1 MQGKRLAKLEAGLEG
16 REKVLAWLHADQQ
29 QGGFLDGRTRY
40 IETNGASGRPLDIED
55 VESRFIYLC
64 SFACNLRV
72 LELQDA
78 HLQRG
83 LLALCVGRFLRADSI
98 PPDELIELQAF
109 RQALKIFVLHGNSSN
124 FTPTDNFSDIYVQD
138 DRAGANF
145 GANGTW
151 LTLYR
156 ASAITGG
163 ITTVSTNATG
173 AVRTLTILEVAGLDP
188 SPVDVK
194 NQAGN
199 TFTGGSCNSAV
210 TTTNANDLVL
220 NFCIDNSGSTN
231 WAAQSPWLG
240 VITTTGGYSSGVESQ
255 NTGTVGTF
263 TPNWNPSSVGGDYA
277 NITIAYK
284 AGSPLKPNTQP
295 SVTIITEMHNGPIA
309 ETSGAQS

>member
-1 MQGKRLAKLEAGLEG
+1 MLSKSFLLLSTVLLWAPWVSASVVIIQAKGCDATTCTFNFPTTSGNAILVAG
-16 REKVLAWLHADQQ
+16 ATA
-29 QGGFLDGRTRY
+29 
-40 IETNGASGRPLDIED
+40 
-55 VESRFIYLC
+55 
-64 SFACNLRV
+64 
-72 LELQDA
+72 
-78 HLQRG
+78 
-83 LLALCVGRFLRADSI
+83 
-98 PPDELIELQAF
+98 
-109 RQALKIFVLHGNSSN
+109 GNSSN
-124 FTPTDNFSDIYVQD
+124 FTPTDNFSNPYVQD

-156 ASAITGG
+156 ASIITSGT
-163 ITTVSTNATG
+163 TTVSTTSTG
-173 AVRTLTILEVAGLDP
+173 AVRTLTILEVAGLDS

-199 TFTGGSCNSAV
+199 TWSGGSCNSAV
-210 TTTNANDLVL
+210 TTTNANYLVL

-263 TPNWNPSSVGGDYA
+263 TPSWNPSSVGGDYA

-295 SVTIITEMHNGPIA
+295 SVSIITEMHNGPIA

>member
-1 MQGKRLAKLEAGLEG
+1 MSRKFKPFLLFSAVLLWATWASASVAIIQSKGCNATACTFNFPITSGNAILVAG
-16 REKVLAWLHADQQ
+16 ATA
-29 QGGFLDGRTRY
+29 
-40 IETNGASGRPLDIED
+40 
-55 VESRFIYLC
+55 
-64 SFACNLRV
+64 
-72 LELQDA
+72 
-78 HLQRG
+78 
-83 LLALCVGRFLRADSI
+83 
-98 PPDELIELQAF
+98 
-109 RQALKIFVLHGNSSN
+109 GNSSN

-163 ITTVSTNATG
+163 ITTVSTSATG

-231 WAAQSPWLG
+231 IGQLKALG
-240 VITTTGGYSSGVESQ
+240 SASSQRPAGIQAGWSRK
-255 NTGTVGTF
+255 
-263 TPNWNPSSVGGDYA
+263 TPGQLERSHR
-277 NITIAYK
+277 
-284 AGSPLKPNTQP
+284 AGIPVLL
-295 SVTIITEMHNGPIA
+295 A
-309 ETSGAQS
+309 ETMRTLRLRIRRAAP

>member
-1 MQGKRLAKLEAGLEG
+1 MSRTFKPFLLFSTVLLWATWGSASVAILQSKGCNATTCTFNFPTTSGNAILVAG
-16 REKVLAWLHADQQ
+16 ATA
-29 QGGFLDGRTRY
+29 
-40 IETNGASGRPLDIED
+40 
-55 VESRFIYLC
+55 
-64 SFACNLRV
+64 
-72 LELQDA
+72 
-78 HLQRG
+78 
-83 LLALCVGRFLRADSI
+83 
-98 PPDELIELQAF
+98 
-109 RQALKIFVLHGNSSN
+109 GNSSN

-138 DRAGANF
+138 DRTGANF

-156 ASAITGG
+156 ASTIITGG
-163 ITTVSTNATG
+163 ATTISTSATG

-199 TFTGGSCNSAV
+199 TFTGGSCNSAF

-240 VITTTGGYSSGVESQ
+240 VITTTGAYSSGVESQ

-263 TPNWNPSSVGGDYA
+263 TPSWNPSSVGGDYA

-284 AGSPLKPNTQP
+284 AGSPVRPTIQP
-295 SVTIITEMHNGPIA
+295 TVSIITEMHNGPIA
-309 ETSGAQS
+309 ETSGARS

>member
-1 MQGKRLAKLEAGLEG
+1 MCAVRKQRKGSGVLTGKAREEERYSMSRKSKSFLLFSTVLLWAPWVSASVVIIQAKGCDATTCTFNFPTTSGNAILVAGATAG
-16 REKVLAWLHADQQ
+16 
-29 QGGFLDGRTRY
+29 
-40 IETNGASGRPLDIED
+40 NG
-55 VESRFIYLC
+55 
-64 SFACNLRV
+64 
-72 LELQDA
+72 
-78 HLQRG
+78 
-83 LLALCVGRFLRADSI
+83 
-98 PPDELIELQAF
+98 
-109 RQALKIFVLHGNSSN
+109 SN
-124 FTPTDNFSDIYVQD
+124 FTPTDNFSNSYVQD

-156 ASAITGG
+156 ASTITSG
-163 ITTVSTNATG
+163 TTTISTTSTG
-173 AVRTLTILEVAGLDP
+173 AVKTLTILEVAGLDP

-199 TFTGGSCNSAV
+199 TWTGGSCNSAV

-255 NTGTVGTF
+255 NTGVVGTF
-263 TPNWNPSSVGGDYA
+263 TPSWIPSSVGGDYA

-284 AGSPLKPNTQP
+284 AGSPVRPTTQP
-295 SVTIITEMHNGPIA
+295 FVSIITEMYEGHGRPHRTLRRPQDA
-309 ETSGAQS
+309 APDFG

>member
-1 MQGKRLAKLEAGLEG
+1 MSRKLKAVLLLSTVLLWATWVSASVAIIQSKGCNATACTFNFPTTSGKSILVAG
-16 REKVLAWLHADQQ
+16 ATA
-29 QGGFLDGRTRY
+29 
-40 IETNGASGRPLDIED
+40 
-55 VESRFIYLC
+55 
-64 SFACNLRV
+64 
-72 LELQDA
+72 
-78 HLQRG
+78 
-83 LLALCVGRFLRADSI
+83 
-98 PPDELIELQAF
+98 
-109 RQALKIFVLHGNSSN
+109 GNSST
-124 FTPTDNFSDIYVQD
+124 FAPSDNFSDIYVQD

-156 ASAITGG
+156 ASTITGG
-163 ITTVSTNATG
+163 TTTISTTSSG
-173 AVRTLTILEVAGLDP
+173 AVRTLTILEVAGLAP

-199 TFTGGSCNSAV
+199 TYTGGSCNSAV

-220 NFCIDNSGSTN
+220 NFCIDNSASTN

-255 NTGTVGTF
+255 NTGTIGTF

-284 AGSPLKPNTQP
+284 AGSPVRPTMQP
-295 SVTIITEMHNGPIA
+295 SVSIITEMYEPNGGTGHSPPA
-309 ETSGAQS
+309 LKCGTLWRGDY

>member
-1 MQGKRLAKLEAGLEG
+1 MRPPARLTSRPRAAT
-16 REKVLAWLHADQQ
+16 RFWLQ
-29 QGGFLDGRTRY
+29 
-40 IETNGASGRPLDIED
+40 EPRP
-55 VESRFIYLC
+55 
-64 SFACNLRV
+64 AT
-72 LELQDA
+72 
-78 HLQRG
+78 
-83 LLALCVGRFLRADSI
+83 ALTS
-98 PPDELIELQAF
+98 PQPTTSLIF
-109 RQALKIFVLHGNSSN
+109 MCRMTG
-124 FTPTDNFSDIYVQD
+124 P
-138 DRAGANF
+138 GPNF

-156 ASAITGG
+156 ASTIITGG
-163 ITTVSTNATG
+163 TTTISTSATG

-199 TFTGGSCNSAV
+199 TFTGGSCNSAF

-240 VITTTGGYSSGVESQ
+240 VITTTGAYSSGVESQ

-263 TPNWNPSSVGGDYA
+263 TPSWNPSSVGGDYA

-284 AGSPLKPNTQP
+284 AGSPVRPTIQP
-295 SVTIITEMHNGPIA
+295 TVSIITEMHNGPIA
-309 ETSGAQS
+309 ETSGARS